1 MNSWVFKSSTLNSF
15 STETCGCSISNE
27 VLCNDKTVSHIGT
40 TKRRGAPIGAPLFFL
55 LFAITSTPAS
65 AGDRFPTPSKD
76 FDQYVSEIYQYI
88 KPKSLPRTDDEIR
101 LNLPFQLSANPDVPY
116 RGRFLLF
123 HGLNDSPYVWRDIA
137 AEISERGFDVR
148 AIIFEG
154 HGSTPVEMLK
164 VSYKSWL
171 ATARMHKDNW
181 YEQGTPLY
189 LGGFSM
195 GGVIATLLTLEQ
207 PDDIAGLLLISP
219 AFHSKLNKY
228 LRWSGLY
235 SKFKPWM
242 FGGMIIED
250 NPIKYNSIP
259 INSAAQYYKAS
270 KMLKKRWRDRTIDVP
285 VLLVASVNDS
295 VVDVK
300 YTQRLFNRRFTHEAK
315 KMLLYY
321 NPSNEAEVKSFFG
334 PNVLASS
341 AIEPR
346 NANFPSLRIVNQ
358 SHLSLINRPEN
369 DLYGE
374 AGRILVCNGNEYPIF
389 MGCMRAPSH
398 WYGAQ
403 HTVLPAQATEKDA
416 MARTTYNPD
425 FPTLV
430 ERFDEVFV
438 SP

>member
-1 MNSWVFKSSTLNSF
+1 MQSMISWVYKSSTLKF
-15 STETCGCSISNE
+15 GSI
-27 VLCNDKTVSHIGT
+27 DKKKLRGVPFGT
-40 TKRRGAPIGAPLFFL
+40 PFL
-55 LFAITSTPAS
+55 LMPILAFSLLASTSACAS
-65 AGDRFPTPSKD
+65 DDFPTTALN
-76 FDQYVSEIYQYI
+76 FDQYISDMYQHI

-137 AEISERGFDVR
+137 AEIAERGFDVR
-148 AIIFEG
+148 AILFEG
-154 HGSTPVEMLK
+154 HGSTPVEMLD

-171 ATARMHKDNW
+171 ATARKHKADW
-181 YEQGTPLY
+181 FEQETPLY
-189 LGGFSM
+189 LGGFSL
-195 GGVIATLLTLEQ
+195 GGVIATVLALEQ
-207 PDDIAGLLLISP
+207 PDDIAGLLLVSP
-219 AFHSKLNKY
+219 AYHSKLNKY

-259 INSAAQYYKAS
+259 INSAAQYYKVS
-270 KMLKKRWRDRTIDVP
+270 KVLKRRWRDRTLEMP
-285 VLLVASVNDS
+285 VLLVASANDS

-300 YTQRLFNRRFTHEAK
+300 YTQRLFNRRFTHDAK

-321 NPSNEAEVKSFFG
+321 DSSNESEVNSFIE
-334 PNVLASS
+334 PPMQTSS

-346 NANFPSLRIVNQ
+346 NAHFPSLRIINQ

-369 DLYGE
+369 DLFGE
-374 AGRILVCNGNEYPIF
+374 AGRILVCNGNEYPVF

-403 HTVLPAQATEKDA
+403 HTVLPSQASAEDA

-425 FPTLV
+425 FSVLL
-430 ERFDEVFV
+430 ERFDDVFV
-438 SP
+438 AR